1 MLSMIERATRS
12 KILQLELP
20 STEVIN
26 DKRVAKFMQR
36 ITDTLAQGD
45 LTDSAQMLEQQ
56 NTDEWEQ
63 GLSNVQLTADGSII
77 NVRSSQLMPVA
88 EEEDEVIGA
97 LTSSA
102 CPRICFCACFC
113 AAVSLSVCAFVS

>member
-1 MLSMIERATRS
+1 MTNWSL
-12 KILQLELP
+12 
-20 STEVIN
+20 
-26 DKRVAKFMQR
+26 F
-36 ITDTLAQGD
+36 
-45 LTDSAQMLEQQ
+45 DSAQMLEQQ